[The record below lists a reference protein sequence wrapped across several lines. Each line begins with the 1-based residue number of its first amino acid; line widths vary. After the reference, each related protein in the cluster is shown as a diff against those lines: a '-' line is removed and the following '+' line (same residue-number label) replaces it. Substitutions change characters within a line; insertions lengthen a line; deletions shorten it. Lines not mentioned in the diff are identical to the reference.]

1 MQVIKFTSSK
11 NKSKNV
17 FQQMK
22 NESQYRKANR
32 EVRKFTANHLC
43 FIPGYN

>member
-1 MQVIKFTSSK
+1 MQVIKLAGGK
-11 NKSKNV
+11 RKSKNV
-17 FQQMK
+17 FQQIK
-22 NESQYRKANR
+22 TESKYKKANR